1 MIDCCVG
8 HQTKTCF
15 AVPFPEDNIFV
26 HGGRFELLFG
36 TQVEDLNSSGLSLEG
51 NDLLVPVHDGTICV
65 DRSLDDFIVVFEIN
79 DDNLRFVFI
88 VNFLSN
94 ANIVI

>member
-1 MIDCCVG
+1 MIDCGVG
-8 HQTKTCF
+8 HQPKTCL
-15 AVPFPEDNIFV
+15 AVPFPEDNIFG
-26 HGGRFELLFG
+26 HGGGFELLFG

-51 NDLLVPVHDGTICV
+51 NDLLVPVHDGAICV
-65 DRSLDDFIVVFEIN
+65 DGSLDDFIVVLEIN

-88 VNFLSN
+88 INFLSY